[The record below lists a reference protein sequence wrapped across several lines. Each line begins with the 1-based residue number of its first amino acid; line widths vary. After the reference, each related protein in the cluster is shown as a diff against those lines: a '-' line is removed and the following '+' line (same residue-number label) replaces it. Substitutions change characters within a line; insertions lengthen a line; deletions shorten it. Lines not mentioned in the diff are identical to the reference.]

1 MNMETKETLLAQ
13 HRALMAAAK
22 LALNALSEEKAA
34 YEEPLQHVEDA
45 IAALLPLVGPQAAAM
60 PAAEP
65 VIDGYP
71 LSQGIPQA
79 EPAGEIAELE
89 ACLTDDAALV
99 REQYPE
105 VAENMDKAADALTSL
120 SAQLAQARTEKRP
133 CHFEMGS
140 ADPNADLRPACGV
153 YFEGMEARNREIQS
167 QAACIAELEGAVAL
181 CGKRIASLSAQLE
194 LLATDKSVVRAN
206 LLRGTLARPDDVIFM
221 HDTHGP
227 FAEQSARIASLS
239 AQLLHAQDQARL
251 SERLFQDANVET
263 AEKTARIASLE
274 AENARTRE
282 LLGDVCEKVGRG
294 EILGPQFIY
303 EIKVA
308 IEERKP

>member
-1 MNMETKETLLAQ
+1 MTE
-13 HRALMAAAK
+13 K
-22 LALNALSEEKAA
+22 L
-34 YEEPLQHVEDA
+34 EPR
-45 IAALLPLVGPQAAAM
+45 P
-60 PAAEP
+60 
-65 VIDGYP
+65 
-71 LSQGIPQA
+71 PQA
-79 EPAGEIAELE
+79 EPAGEFAELVKRLNDMS
-89 ACLTDDAALV
+89 ARWRRLV
-99 REQYPE
+99 MAMSWGDQFDGDIDNIDET
-105 VAENMDKAADALTSL
+105 ADALT
-120 SAQLAQARTEKRP
+120 
-133 CHFEMGS
+133 
-140 ADPNADLRPACGV
+140 
-153 YFEGMEARNREIQS
+153 
-167 QAACIAELEGAVAL
+167 
-181 CGKRIASLSAQLE
+181 SLSAQLE